1 MTSAKPQLVKAR
13 LNKLLPTQITVGM
26 AEVALKRQRWASLG
40 RKARITALSDHWFPS
55 IIGPEGRHYI
65 VDHHHFGLALH
76 QEGVKSVRL
85 MILKDLSWLEPLHFW
100 HVMDHHQWVHP
111 YDSEGL
117 RRDFSAVPHH
127 LSALQDD
134 PYRSLAGELR
144 SAGGYAKDV
153 TPFSEFLW
161 ADFFRSRI
169 APAILQKNFS
179 KALEQAMKLARS
191 QQARYLPGWTGVVPP
206 G

>member
-1 MTSAKPQLVKAR
+1 MTRAKPQLVKAR

-26 AEVALKRQRWASLG
+26 AEVALKRAHWASLG
-40 RKARITALSDHWFPS
+40 RKARAAALADHWFPG

-76 QEGVKSVRL
+76 QEGVKTVSL

-117 RRDFSAVPHH
+117 RRDFSAIPRH
-127 LSALQDD
+127 LSGLRDD

-161 ADFFRSRI
+161 ADFLRSRI
-169 APAILQKNFS
+169 APASLQKNFP
-179 KALEQAMKLARS
+179 KALAQALKLARS
-191 QQARYLPGWTGVVPP
+191 QQARYLPGWSGVLPP
-206 G
+206 A

>member
-1 MTSAKPQLVKAR
+1 MTRAKPQLVKAR

-26 AEVALKRQRWASLG
+26 EEVALKRQHWASLG
-40 RKARITALSDHWFPS
+40 KKARETALSDHWFPS
-55 IIGPEGRHYI
+55 IIGPEGQHYI

-76 QEGVKSVRL
+76 QEGVKTVSL

-117 RRDFSAVPHH
+117 RRDFSAVPRH
-127 LSALQDD
+127 LSGLQDD

-169 APAILQKNFS
+169 TLAALQKNFP
-179 KALEQAMKLARS
+179 KALEQAKKLARG
-191 QQARYLPGWTGVVPP
+191 QQARYLPGWTGVLPP

>member
-1 MTSAKPQLVKAR
+1 MTRAKPQLLKAR

-26 AEVALKRQRWASLG
+26 AEVAFKRAHWASLG
-40 RKARITALSDHWFPS
+40 RKARAAALADHWFPG

-76 QEGVKSVRL
+76 QEGVKSVSL

-117 RRDFSAVPHH
+117 RRDFSAIPRH
-127 LSALQDD
+127 LSGLHDD

-144 SAGGYAKDV
+144 NAGGYAKDV

-161 ADFFRSRI
+161 ADFLRSRI
-169 APAILQKNFS
+169 ALAILQKSFP
-179 KALEQAMKLARS
+179 KALAQAMKLARS
-191 QQARYLPGWTGVVPP
+191 QQARYLPGWSGVLPP
-206 G
+206 A